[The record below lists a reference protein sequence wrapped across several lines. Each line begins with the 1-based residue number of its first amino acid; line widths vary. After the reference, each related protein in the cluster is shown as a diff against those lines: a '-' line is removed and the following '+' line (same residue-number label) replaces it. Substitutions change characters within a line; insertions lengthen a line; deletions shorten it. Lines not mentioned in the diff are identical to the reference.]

1 MAANLVQNMKKVLKG
16 FPAKSVY
23 GWLDSTVALHWIRG
37 NGDPNSSWEI
47 EWGRFKKN
55 KHARE
60 KTENND
66 VFDEL
71 LEKRKLWRVLQVGAW
86 IGRFLHNKRTV
97 RKQRVVG
104 PLIIEEIQKQNF
116 MDQASPTTSK
126 FEREIWRRPFTVECA
141 RKPRGNLNRGRIQGH
156 YPIFLSDSSPFT
168 RKLVHRSHVDTTRRS
183 GPYHDQSARAIL
195 GTAFKSTR
203 GYRNWF
209 CRAHQVPYQSQNR
222 RKGLSC
228 IVRMQSYT
236 RIIPGSTTKPG
247 DQWIPKKLKTVHRAP
262 RAPEKI
268 YSDNGKT
275 FVGAEKWLKQVMR
288 DEKTQNYLPHE
299 NIKWQFNL
307 SRAALWGGQFE
318 CLIGLVKT
326 ALNKTIGCG
335 MLTRTELCEVV
346 LDVEI
351 ALNNRPLCYV
361 EDDIQLPVL
370 TPNSLLFLRSNQ
382 LPELEPHHLR
392 EFHLR
397 RRAKY
402 LRRCNRLCGPGGL
415 PNIYEGWEND
425 TGWNTR
431 VKPRPWPKER
441 WSPSRRRNEIAI
453 NGQLHSWKIW
463 FRDETESFELPNVER
478 GKEHSNGQYNI
489 FTHWSCPAIGRLY
502 RLLRNS
508 TRSPDIQAQEG
519 CSSSRSSLHSHI
531 DAD

>member
-1 MAANLVQNMKKVLKG
+1 MRTSSG
-16 FPAKSVY
+16 
-23 GWLDSTVALHWIRG
+23 
-37 NGDPNSSWEI
+37 NSS
-47 EWGRFKKN
+47 
-55 KHARE
+55 
-60 KTENND
+60 
-66 VFDEL
+66 
-71 LEKRKLWRVLQVGAW
+71 
-86 IGRFLHNKRTV
+86 
-97 RKQRVVG
+97 
-104 PLIIEEIQKQNF
+104 
-116 MDQASPTTSK
+116 S
-126 FEREIWRRPFTVECA
+126 
-141 RKPRGNLNRGRIQGH
+141 
-156 YPIFLSDSSPFT
+156 
-168 RKLVHRSHVDTTRRS
+168 
-183 GPYHDQSARAIL
+183 
-195 GTAFKSTR
+195 
-203 GYRNWF
+203 
-209 CRAHQVPYQSQNR
+209 
-222 RKGLSC
+222 
-228 IVRMQSYT
+228 
-236 RIIPGSTTKPG
+236 
-247 DQWIPKKLKTVHRAP
+247 
-262 RAPEKI
+262 
-268 YSDNGKT
+268 
-275 FVGAEKWLKQVMR
+275 
-288 DEKTQNYLPHE
+288 
-299 NIKWQFNL
+299 
-307 SRAALWGGQFE
+307 AALRRTTLF
-318 CLIGLVKT
+318 IGPVKT

-335 MLTRTELCEVV
+335 MLTWTELCEVV

-392 EFHLR
+392 EFHLC

-441 WSPSRRRNEIAI
+441 WSSSRRRNEIAI
-453 NGQLHSWKIW
+453 NGQLDSWKIW

-519 CSSSRSSLHSHI
+519 CSSSRSSSHSHI